1 MSDIFIPLDKDIES
15 LDDYVRGYLN
25 GFYDG
30 ESFNQTLRNLDLEKI
45 NNNEY

>member
-1 MSDIFIPLDKDIES
+1 MES
-15 LDDYVRGYLN
+15 LEDYVKGYLS
-25 GFYDG
+25 GFHDG